1 MIQLYMK
8 VAKRVVGDHAALGHL
23 GQVLPHHD
31 YPGGDI
37 TSTQVVGRRQ
47 RLSYRPK
54 GYFYT
59 CSEGRNDVTFEYT
72 TDHDMSLNETISC
85 SACFDRGRIMHANSS
100 GYLPHPF
107 IIRAPDRNQGTRLTK
122 LPPPSILLSESAAR
136 PGHPRRGKYQ
146 RRPGQTRQ

>member
-72 TDHDMSLNETISC
+72 TD
-85 SACFDRGRIMHANSS
+85 
-100 GYLPHPF
+100 P
-107 IIRAPDRNQGTRLTK
+107 
-122 LPPPSILLSESAAR
+122 
-136 PGHPRRGKYQ
+136 
-146 RRPGQTRQ
+146 